1 MSEPPRDSEQ
11 QPETQVEVSSHSMP
25 PEVIK
30 VRQEAD
36 EAPRP
41 KTIEETK
48 ERVRGQITGWSI
60 FTFILTIVLGFLGV
74 FTGYWADAKELLMI
88 VIPIEGTLIGGIA
101 GYYLGT
107 GRQV

>member
-1 MSEPPRDSEQ
+1 VSEPPQDSEQ
-11 QPETQVEVSSHSMP
+11 QPEAQLEVGSVSTP
-25 PEVIK
+25 RVIQ

-48 ERVRGQITGWSI
+48 EQVRGQITGWSI
-60 FTFILTIVLGFLGV
+60 FTFILTIILGFVGV

-107 GRQV
+107 GRQA